1 MRYTLATLYGYLTR
15 YRFSFIAYF
24 VVFLISITAAN
35 LSPWFYKQLVDN
47 INAGTYQALFS
58 IFGFFVFVKLLEII
72 TDQISTT
79 LKDAFEF
86 RAGRDARVEIMQKIH
101 DLDFAFH
108 LSKSTGSLI
117 STMKRGDGSFYD
129 MSEILNNSL
138 IRILGSLFM
147 GAFLLSTIT
156 PLLSAIVLGTF
167 LLNLIIAIF
176 LVRYNMRARSAWNEE
191 EDRISGI
198 ITDNLINFDTVK
210 LFAKEKWETQR
221 LQEAFRIWLRKLWKF
236 ALTFRAIEITSAL
249 FGTFTI
255 CAIIY
260 LSITEV
266 LNGTASPG
274 DIVLGLAVVSS
285 FYPTYLQ
292 VIYRMRGIAKNY
304 TDLEKYFALLTQEVS
319 VKDPKRPQKLAQV
332 KGGIEFRNVTFLYP
346 ETQTPVLHN
355 FSLDLKPG
363 QSVALV
369 GRSGQGKSTIVKLL
383 MRFYDLSEGQIL
395 LDGVDIIKFR
405 KSDLRSRIG
414 VVPQE
419 PILFNNTI
427 EYNIGY
433 GAAKP
438 TFQEIEAATKMAYL
452 DEFIESL
459 PEKYQTNVGERGIK
473 LSGGQKQRL
482 AIARMILANPDIVI
496 FDEATSHLD
505 SESEKAIQEAFWKA
519 VKGKTAIIV
528 AHRLSTIVR
537 ADKICV
543 LQEGQVVESGSHRA
557 LLQNKSG
564 IYTHFW
570 NLQTDID

>member
-1 MRYTLATLYGYLTR
+1 
-15 YRFSFIAYF
+15 
-24 VVFLISITAAN
+24 
-35 LSPWFYKQLVDN
+35 
-47 INAGTYQALFS
+47 
-58 IFGFFVFVKLLEII
+58 
-72 TDQISTT
+72 
-79 LKDAFEF
+79 
-86 RAGRDARVEIMQKIH
+86 
-101 DLDFAFH
+101 
-108 LSKSTGSLI
+108 
-117 STMKRGDGSFYD
+117 MKRGEGSFYD
-129 MSEILNNSL
+129 MSEILNNGL

-147 GAFLLSTIT
+147 GALLLSTIT
-156 PLLSAIVLGTF
+156 PLLSGIVLATF
-167 LLNLIIAIF
+167 LLNLIVAIF
-176 LVRYNMRARSAWNEE
+176 LVRYNMRAHIAWNEE

-221 LQEAFRIWLRKLWKF
+221 LQDAFRIWLRKLWQY
-236 ALTFRAIEITSAL
+236 ALTFRAIEITSTL

-255 CAIIY
+255 YAIFY
-260 LSITEV
+260 LSVTEV

-304 TDLEKYFALLTQEVS
+304 TDLKKYFALLTQDVS
-319 VKDPKRPQKLAQV
+319 VKDPKHPQKLTQI
-332 KGGIEFRNVTFLYP
+332 KGSIEFRNVTFLYP
-346 ETQTPVLHN
+346 ETQVPVLKN
-355 FSLDLKPG
+355 FNLDVKPG
-363 QSVALV
+363 QSIALV
-369 GRSGQGKSTIVKLL
+369 GPSGEGKSTIVKLL
-383 MRFYDLSEGQIL
+383 MRFYDLSSGQIL
-395 LDGVDIIKFR
+395 LDGVDITKFS
-405 KSDLRSRIG
+405 KSDLRSSFG

-438 TFQEIEAATKMAYL
+438 SFHEIKAAAKMAYL

-482 AIARMILANPDIVI
+482 AIARTILANPDIVI
-496 FDEATSHLD
+496 FDE
-505 SESEKAIQEAFWKA
+505 
-519 VKGKTAIIV
+519 
-528 AHRLSTIVR
+528 
-537 ADKICV
+537 
-543 LQEGQVVESGSHRA
+543 A

-570 NLQTDID
+570 NLQSDID